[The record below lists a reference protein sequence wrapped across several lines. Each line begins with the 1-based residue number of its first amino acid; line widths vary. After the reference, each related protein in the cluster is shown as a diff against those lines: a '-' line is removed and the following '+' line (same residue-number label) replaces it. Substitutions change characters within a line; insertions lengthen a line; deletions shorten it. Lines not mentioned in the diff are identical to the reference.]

1 MKRLLIILIAINSY
15 YLNAQVDVSGG
26 MGISFVNSSSLNQY
40 LENNWAS
47 EDVNA
52 FNSSAEFFLE
62 LNYSISPSF
71 QLGIE
76 DVYTLYSFNNTV
88 GFMNYELEYRQHKPS
103 LLAYYIM
110 SGEGYKFKFGGG
122 AGIRIVDLSE
132 KKIITENY
140 STIGFGFLF
149 RAQAHTRLGGNF
161 YANVGSTMRF
171 DFPGE
176 PSNGD
181 SKIYD
186 NISNSYVNL
195 TSFSVSVDLGVSYF
209 F

>member
-1 MKRLLIILIAINSY
+1 MIKKLLNLVILFVFYSN
-15 YLNAQVDVSGG
+15 LWAQVDLATG

-88 GFMNYELEYRQHKPS
+88 GFMNYELEYGQHKPS

-140 STIGFGFLF
+140 STIGF
-149 RAQAHTRLGGNF
+149 
-161 YANVGSTMRF
+161 
-171 DFPGE
+171 
-176 PSNGD
+176 
-181 SKIYD
+181 
-186 NISNSYVNL
+186 
-195 TSFSVSVDLGVSYF
+195 
-209 F
+209 